1 MRIPATRKGKI
12 DSTRIEFRSPDPAC
26 NPYLALSV
34 ILAAG
39 LDGIANNQPLPPETG
54 SDVLKMTAEERSVA
68 GVRRLPSNLSEA
80 IRAMESSELVRDALG
95 EHVFSWFLRNKRR
108 EWARYEE
115 HVSQYELEEY
125 LPVL

>member
-1 MRIPATRKGKI
+1 M
-12 DSTRIEFRSPDPAC
+12 
-26 NPYLALSV
+26 SV

-39 LDGIANNQPLPPETG
+39 LDGIANNHPLPPATG
-54 SDVLKMTAEERSVA
+54 SDVLKMTDDERSAA

-80 IRAMESSELVRDALG
+80 IRAMESSDLVRDALG
-95 EHVFSWFLRNKRR
+95 DHVFSWFLRNTRR

>member
-1 MRIPATRKGKI
+1 
-12 DSTRIEFRSPDPAC
+12 
-26 NPYLALSV
+26 
-34 ILAAG
+34 
-39 LDGIANNQPLPPETG
+39 
-54 SDVLKMTAEERSVA
+54 
-68 GVRRLPSNLSEA
+68 
-80 IRAMESSELVRDALG
+80 MESSELVRDALG